1 MLRIGGCLFRTA
13 FLRRSGSKN
22 FNCEIGAKTNMK
34 EIFSDGLFDIY
45 VSRDLAFMNFY
56 HLVLGENGHHQ
67 KEVFLQI
74 TMPMTPHGF
83 FGMYD
88 TAKSLMDHFV
98 RNGLFGMKKAEPA
111 KRTAVPA
118 GEKKAEKKSAK
129 SAPAKKAEAK
139 PATKSAPGKKEAA
152 PAKKETAPA
161 EKAEAKPAPAPAK
174 KAEAKPAAKSAAK
187 PAPAPAKKAEA
198 KPAAKPAPAKKPE
211 AKAAAPAKKTAAK
224 GKKPAK

>member
-1 MLRIGGCLFRTA
+1 
-13 FLRRSGSKN
+13 
-22 FNCEIGAKTNMK
+22 MK

-45 VSRDLAFMNFY
+45 VSHGLAFMNFY

-111 KRTAVPA
+111 KQTVVPA
-118 GEKKAEKKSAK
+118 AEKKAEKKSAK
-129 SAPAKKAEAK
+129 
-139 PATKSAPGKKEAA
+139 
-152 PAKKETAPA
+152 
-161 EKAEAKPAPAPAK
+161 PAPAK
-174 KAEAKPAAKSAAK
+174 KA
-187 PAPAPAKKAEA
+187 
-198 KPAAKPAPAKKPE
+198 
-211 AKAAAPAKKTAAK
+211 
-224 GKKPAK
+224 